1 MRVCV
6 MYVDKLEIVHYLLIN
21 YGSLKY
27 VIEKNE
33 SDGTRQL

>member
-6 MYVDKLEIVHYLLIN
+6 IYVDKLEIVHLLIN